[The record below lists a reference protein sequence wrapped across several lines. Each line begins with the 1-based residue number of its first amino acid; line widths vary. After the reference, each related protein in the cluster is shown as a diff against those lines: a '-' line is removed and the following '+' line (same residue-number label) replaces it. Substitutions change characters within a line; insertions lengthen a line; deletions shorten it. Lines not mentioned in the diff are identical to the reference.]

1 MQENL
6 KAESGG
12 ALGINEKY
20 KNWNTGPIGG
30 PEPFSFRGFVKQI
43 LGGIATFILLIP
55 VPWMG
60 AVIGVGLLWDQLW
73 LRIRET
79 GPAVAIG
86 KVFTGISVHLAKVMM
101 RDERNAPY
109 LFSLFGIGLYTPTLF
124 VLAFIWQMTYG
135 YSAAWYT
142 VVLVGFLYNVL
153 MMGPYF
159 RFFSVIATLI
169 HKEGH
174 DTRGLFKE
182 PYTFLNNAF
191 GWFIGPFY
199 GHVPETYPLGHQR
212 IHHKYDNGP
221 GDVTFTYD
229 LDRSDPAQWLKYL
242 RRFAMYWTGV
252 SIVGYFIQNKQW
264 KPARRMATGM
274 LVYYSLIAIITFL
287 NPWFGFMY
295 LILPHMSVI
304 IYLAAINY
312 IWHTFCDPAD
322 PDNPYINSVTILN
335 GHYNVYNEDF
345 HVTHHHHPQMHWTKM
360 ANDYY
365 IHEEKYKANMASVF
379 TDTQEFE
386 MFVWLMM
393 GKFDLMAEHYVDLTG
408 TLTQEDKIA
417 LLKYR
422 MQPVRRVKEL
432 IA

>member
-1 MQENL
+1 MQNSLTIENESIGR
-6 KAESGG
+6 KA
-12 ALGINEKY
+12 
-20 KNWNTGPIGG
+20 
-30 PEPFSFRGFVKQI
+30 
-43 LGGIATFILLIP
+43 LGGIASFFLLMP

-60 AVIGVGLLWDQLW
+60 AVIGVGLLWDQAW

-79 GPAVAIG
+79 APAQRIG
-86 KVFTGISVHLAKVMM
+86 AVFTVLSIRLAKVMM

-109 LFSLFGIGLYTPTLF
+109 LFSLFGIGLYTPVLF
-124 VLAFIWQMTYG
+124 ILAFCWQMRYG
-135 YSAAWYT
+135 TGAAWYT
-142 VVLVGFLYNVL
+142 VVLVAFLYNVL

-229 LDRSDPAQWLKYL
+229 LDRRDPAQWLKYL
-242 RRFAMYWTGV
+242 RRFSLYWTGV
-252 SIVGYFIQNKQW
+252 SIVGYFAANGQW
-264 KPARRMATGM
+264 KPVRRMAAGM
-274 LVYYSLIAIITFL
+274 LAYYGLIAVITII
-287 NPWFGFMY
+287 NPWFGFAY

-304 IYLAAINY
+304 IYLGAINY

-322 PDNPYINSVTILN
+322 PDNPYINSVTILD
-335 GHYNVYNEDF
+335 GHYNVFNEDF

-365 IHEEKYKANMASVF
+365 SHTDKYKSNMASVF
-379 TDTQEFE
+379 RDTQEFE
-386 MFVWLMM
+386 MFVWVMM
-393 GKFDLMAEHYVDLTG
+393 GRIDLLAEHYVDLTG
-408 TLTQEDKIA
+408 TLSQEDKVA
-417 LLKYR
+417 LLRYR
-422 MQPVRRVKEL
+422 MQPVQRVRGLE
-432 IA
+432 A

>member
-1 MQENL
+1 MASEN
-6 KAESGG
+6 ES
-12 ALGINEKY
+12 AIAANEKWKDFQY
-20 KNWNTGPIGG
+20 GPAGEPEKFTLTGMLRKIMN
-30 PEPFSFRGFVKQI
+30 
-43 LGGIATFILLIP
+43 GIATFVLLIP

-73 LRIRET
+73 LAVRESWLSNRL
-79 GPAVAIG
+79 GQFFSSIAQRM
-86 KVFTGISVHLAKVMM
+86 AKVMM

-109 LFSLFGIGLYTPTLF
+109 LYSLFGIGFYTPTLF
-124 VLAFIWQMTYG
+124 ILAFWWQISYG
-135 YSAAWYT
+135 YNAAWYT
-142 VVLVGFLYNVL
+142 VVLVAFLYNVL

-174 DTRGLFKE
+174 DVRGLFKE

-199 GHVPETYPLGHQR
+199 GHVPETYPLGHNR

-229 LDRSDPAQWLKYL
+229 LDRRKPADWLKYL
-242 RRFAMYWTGV
+242 RRFSLYWTGFSV
-252 SIVGYFIQNKQW
+252 VQYFIQNKRW
-264 KPARRMATGM
+264 EPARRMATGM
-274 LVYYSLIAIITFL
+274 LVYYGLIAAITFVS
-287 NPWFGFMY
+287 PWFGFAY

-304 IYLAAINY
+304 IYLGAINY

-365 IHEEKYKANMASVF
+365 SHVDRYEANMASVF

-386 MFVWLMM
+386 MFVWVMM
-393 GKFDLMAEHYVDLTG
+393 GRMDLLAEHFVDLTG
-408 TLTQEDKIA
+408 KLTLEDKIA
-417 LLKYR
+417 LLSYR
-422 MQPVRRVKEL
+422 MQPVKRVKEL
-432 IA
+432 EA

>member
-6 KAESGG
+6 TVETGG
-12 ALGINEKY
+12 VLSTNEKY
-20 KNWNTGPIGG
+20 KNWNSGPMGG
-30 PEPFSFRGFVKQI
+30 PEPFSFTGLIKII
-43 LGGIATFILLIP
+43 LGGIASFILLIP

-79 GPAVAIG
+79 SPAIAVGA
-86 KVFTGISVHLAKVMM
+86 VFTTISERLAKVMM

-135 YSAAWYT
+135 YSAAWYI

-174 DTRGLFKE
+174 DTRGIFKE

-242 RRFAMYWTGV
+242 RRFSLYWTGF
-252 SIVGYFIQNKQW
+252 SIVGYFIENKQW

-274 LVYYSLIAIITFL
+274 LVYYSLIAIITIL

-335 GHYNVYNEDF
+335 GHYNVFNEDF

-379 TDTQEFE
+379 NDTQEFE
-386 MFVWLMM
+386 MFVWVMM
-393 GKFDLMAEHYVDLTG
+393 GRFDLLAEHYVDLTG
-408 TLTQEDKIA
+408 TLTQEEKIA
-417 LLKYR
+417 LLRYR

-432 IA
+432 VA

>member
-1 MQENL
+1 MQNDL
-6 KAESGG
+6 TAESESV
-12 ALGINEKY
+12 LNITKKTN
-20 KNWNTGPIGG
+20 NWESGPAEE
-30 PEPFSFRGFVKQI
+30 PEPFSFSGLIKKTF
-43 LGGIATFILLIP
+43 GAIASFILLIP

-60 AVIGVGLLWDQLW
+60 AVIAVGLLWDQLW
-73 LRIRET
+73 LRLSDTWLSRSLGSFFT
-79 GPAVAIG
+79 
-86 KVFTGISVHLAKVMM
+86 KVSERLARIMM

-124 VLAFIWQMTYG
+124 VLAFYWQIRYG
-135 YSAAWYT
+135 GSAAWYT
-142 VVLVGFLYNVL
+142 IVLVAFLYNVL

-174 DTRGLFKE
+174 DTRGIFKS
-182 PYTFLNNAF
+182 PYTFLNNAC

-229 LDRSDPAQWLKYL
+229 LDRSNPAQWLKYL
-242 RRFAMYWTGV
+242 RRFSLYWTGA
-252 SIVGYFIQNKQW
+252 SIVGYFIQNRQW
-264 KPARRMATGM
+264 APARRMATGM
-274 LVYYSLIAIITFL
+274 LVYYGLIALITFL
-287 NPWFGFMY
+287 NPWFGFAY

-335 GHYNVYNEDF
+335 GQYNVYNEDF

-360 ANDYY
+360 ADDYY
-365 IHEEKYKANMASVF
+365 KHIDKYKANMASVF

-386 MFVWLMM
+386 MFVWVMM
-393 GKFDLMAEHYVDLTG
+393 GRIDLLAEHFVDLTG
-408 TLTQEDKIA
+408 TLSQEDKMA

-422 MQPVRRVKEL
+422 MQSVKRVKEL
-432 IA
+432 AA